1 MSVETI
7 ITLCTLGAV
16 ALGGI
21 IGLIVALVRGD
32 MKKFIVEQMEIAEKS
47 GLSGKEKLAFVL
59 KAVKDKYKIME
70 VVLNVK
76 KFVEYII
83 SISKQINTKQEE

>member
-1 MSVETI
+1 MSIETI
-7 ITLCTLGAV
+7 ITLCTLGVV
-16 ALGGI
+16 ALSGI

-70 VVLNVK
+70 IVLNVK

-83 SISKQINTKQEE
+83 SISKQINNK